1 MMKDSKFVKV
11 NSVNPLYL
19 IVNKVSGYFEE
30 NNGNKYLMLV
40 PTNESKERIQKY
52 EELWSRSRDLIRS
65 ITKISDDYNE
75 EYMKIK
81 FNFDDRLPLPLS
93 SEINVYINCE

>member
-1 MMKDSKFVKV
+1 MMKDSKFVKI
-11 NSVNPLYL
+11 NSVNLLYL
-19 IVNKVSGYFEE
+19 IINEVSGYFEE